1 MLEVID
7 LVGLP
12 LDAPERKTAYPRDT
26 FELGVPMRYLH
37 LMSTRWYF
45 DASDPRNE
53 AEANRVKSELCFAA
67 ETWKVRDGYRP
78 IRVVVDNFGGT
89 IVGER
94 VS

>member
-1 MLEVID
+1 MIDVID
-7 LVGLP
+7 IRGLP
-12 LDAPERKTAYPRDT
+12 LGAPERKTAYPRES
-26 FELGVPMRYLH
+26 FEFGVPMRYLH

-45 DASDPRNE
+45 DASDPRMEQE
-53 AEANRVKSELCFAA
+53 ADRVKAELCFAA

-94 VS
+94 Q